1 MHQISRYTP
10 FEKLPDIMVP
20 SEVAAYLGLDVDT
33 VRDYI
38 RRGLIKAAKQGR
50 QYRVRKEWIVDYL
63 EDSAEGHWW
72 G

>member
-1 MHQISRYTP
+1 MHSISRYTP

-38 RRGLIKAAKQGR
+38 RRGLIRASRQGKY
-50 QYRVRKEWIVDYL
+50 YRVRKEWVLDYL
-63 EDSAEGHWW
+63 EDSTEFNL
-72 G
+72 